1 VEEQPEDAP
10 ENYEVVVMK
19 HNSQVIIILILVI
32 TIITGCNQD
41 LDNLGGVTTNEK
53 IIQSKDFRVNSDSTE
68 LETSVRGTVFLSGEE
83 GVPKHAQIVALVEI
97 DPDDW
102 GGVVFYI
109 SDKWHISSI
118 TSSYP
123 EDKKEKIPEDYAS
136 VWTTPEA
143 TKHGWNKMIEIG
155 RDQHRWTPTGG
166 GKGAVVIELD
176 INKETIST
184 SEVFSMTVGV
194 GSKEKDGIRSVH
206 PDYELIEI
214 PIP

>member
-1 VEEQPEDAP
+1 
-10 ENYEVVVMK
+10 MK
-19 HNSQVIIILILVI
+19 NNLSVIIIMILII
-32 TIITGCNQD
+32 TIISGCKQD
-41 LDNLGGVTTNEK
+41 LDNPEQVTTNEK
-53 IIQSKDFRVNSDSTE
+53 IIQSKDFHVNSDSTE

-83 GVPKHAQIVALVEI
+83 GVREHAQIVALVEI

-123 EDKKEKIPEDYAS
+123 EDKKEKIPEDYVS
-136 VWTTPEA
+136 VWTTVEE

-155 RDQHRWTPTGG
+155 RDTSRFTPTGG

-184 SEVFSMTVGV
+184 SDVFSMTVGV
-194 GSKEKDGIRSVH
+194 GSEEKDGIRSVH
-206 PDYELIEI
+206 PDWKLIEI
-214 PIP
+214 PIPQSKKK